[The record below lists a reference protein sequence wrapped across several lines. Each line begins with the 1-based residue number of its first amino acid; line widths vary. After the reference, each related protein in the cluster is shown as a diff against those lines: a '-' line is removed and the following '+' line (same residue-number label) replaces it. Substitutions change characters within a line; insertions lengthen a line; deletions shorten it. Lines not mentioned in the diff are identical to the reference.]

1 MKSYHQQVWGAVCDS
16 AKTKTKPISH
26 STNYLL
32 TNSVTSSSLACLIKD
47 MIVRYKHSVPLSFQS
62 YLKRV
67 ISCLNPYR
75 SNILTSERTK
85 REGKLY
91 FPGVCLGKSDYFV
104 FVFSLFFLMFGKRF
118 LGLTHVKVTD
128 GVMWSC
134 MIAYANALYPHKAQG
149 VLLFH

>member
-1 MKSYHQQVWGAVCDS
+1 M
-16 AKTKTKPISH
+16 P
-26 STNYLL
+26 
-32 TNSVTSSSLACLIKD
+32 
-47 MIVRYKHSVPLSFQS
+47 PLH
-62 YLKRV
+62 
-67 ISCLNPYR
+67 NPYR
-75 SNILTSERTK
+75 SNILTSERIK

-128 GVMWSC
+128 GVMWSY

-149 VLLFH
+149 VLLFHWYSCIQVIDYYSYTWKFDFFCFFLQKCSNVCSPSFCMLNPFPVVSAHQHLSTVSSSSSLAQH